1 MASET
6 VKNIKVEFKVDLA
19 QFNKQMQSVSTKID
33 DVASTFKS
41 TANDIK
47 QSGDKITKNSG
58 LKDLADQADKTSDA
72 LEDMID
78 AVEDSADSLEDL
90 GDAGDEM
97 DIIFDLSG
105 ATEEAFNDLSQAI
118 NESTDSLE
126 EFGEAGDGM
135 DVIFDLS
142 GATETAMDDLGTT
155 ADTTADAVA
164 QVGNNRFLTAFNAIV
179 QQAGQAMQNLG
190 KAVEEAGKKTVSFG
204 KNVTKAVTL
213 PIIGI
218 GTVAAKTA
226 TDFEASMNQ
235 VAATMGMTVEEIANG
250 SEDYNKL
257 EQAAKDM
264 GATTQFSAVQ
274 AAEALNYL
282 ALAGYDANK
291 SVEMLPKV
299 LDLAAAGGLD
309 LAYASDLV
317 TDSMSALGLSIDDA
331 DRFIN
336 EMAKTSQKSNT
347 NIAQL
352 GQGMLT
358 VGGTAKSLAGGT
370 AELSTALGI
379 LADNGIKSA
388 EGGTAI
394 RNIILSLSGTTPA
407 VAKAIKKLGLE
418 VYDAEGKMR
427 PLNEVFGD
435 LNEMLASMTEEEKTQ
450 CLSDIFNKVDLKSV
464 NALLAATNDRT
475 YDLKGAL
482 GALGIDVD
490 ANADKI
496 RDLADVF
503 NETTDKQTFIA
514 QSMADLGISTKQ
526 ATGMYEALEKSLS
539 PVGSRFDELSGYIQ
553 ESEGA
558 ASAMAETLNSG
569 TKGALVIMKSALE
582 GVSITIGERITPYVT
597 KFAEKI
603 SELCDWFQN
612 LSPEMQD
619 NIIKWGA
626 LIAAIGPVITI
637 FGFLLIFIGKIITA
651 VGTITSAIAGL
662 GTAFSAMGA
671 FFSSAGTAIAGALG
685 AISLPMVAIIAGIV
699 AVVAGIWWLWNNWDT
714 ACQWV
719 ANAWE
724 WVGNVFS
731 KVVDFLK
738 TALVAFLNFHLSAW
752 ETTLTAIGEFFQNIW
767 NGICEFFISVGE
779 ALKAALLALLNYH
792 LTVWKTVLTAISTF
806 FKNIWNG
813 ITSFF
818 KAILTGIK
826 TALVAYLNFYLNT
839 WKTVLTAIST
849 FFQNIWNAI
858 TSFFKTTMTN
868 IINFATSSWSNLKT
882 LVSNF
887 ATGIKNGVVGA
898 FNGLKNGVMNVWNG
912 IVSGIKGCVNGIIK
926 CVNGM
931 IRGLN
936 KIKVKVPDWVPGLGG
951 NSIGFNIPE
960 IPLLAKGGLLQGT
973 AIVGEA
979 GPELLQQT
987 AHGTKVTPL
996 STHEKAGGISG
1007 ALGGGFSVN
1016 IEKFI
1021 NNTDRDIEELSY
1033 KLVSHINKNMKGR
1046 GLSYDY

>member
-118 NESTDSLE
+118 DESTDSLE

-190 KAVEEAGKKTVSFG
+190 KAVEEAGKKTVSVG
-204 KNVTKAVTL
+204 QTITKKVTL
-213 PIIGI
+213 PIVGLA
-218 GTVAAKTA
+218 TVSAKTA
-226 TDFEASMNQ
+226 MDFEASMNQ
-235 VAATMGMTVEEIANG
+235 VAATMGMTVEEIQNG
-250 SEDYNKL
+250 SEDYEKMS
-257 EQAAKDM
+257 QAAKDM

-299 LDLAAAGGLD
+299 LALASAGGLD

-331 DRFIN
+331 DMFIDQI
-336 EMAKTSQKSNT
+336 AKTSQKSNT

-435 LNEMLASMTEEEKTQ
+435 LNEMLASMTDEEKTQ
-450 CLSDIFNKVDLKSV
+450 VLSSIFNKVDLKSV
-464 NALLAATNDRT
+464 NALLAATNERV
-475 YDLKGAL
+475 YDVSGAL
-482 GALGIDVD
+482 GALGIDVE

-496 RDLADVF
+496 RDLADGF
-503 NETTDKQTFIA
+503 SEATDKQTFVKKA
-514 QSMADLGISTKQ
+514 MTELGISTEQ
-526 ATGMYEALEKSLS
+526 ATGMYEALGKSLN
-539 PVGSRFDELSGYIQ
+539 PVMSRFDELTRHIK
-553 ESEGA
+553 EAEGA
-558 ASAMAETLNSG
+558 ADSQSKTLNSG
-569 TKGALVIMKSALE
+569 TSGALTTMKSALE
-582 GVSITIGERITPYVT
+582 GVAITVGERLLPHITD
-597 KFAEKI
+597 FAKKI
-603 SELCDWFQN
+603 SDLCSRFQK
-612 LSPEMQD
+612 LDPEMQD
-619 NIIKWGA
+619 NIIKWAGI
-626 LIAAIGPVITI
+626 IAAIGPVITI

-651 VGTITSAIAGL
+651 FGVITSAIAGL

-685 AISLPMVAIIAGIV
+685 AISWPLVAIIAGIV

-731 KVVDFLK
+731 TVVNFMKNL
-738 TALVAFLNFHLSAW
+738 LVASLNFKLKLW
-752 ETTLTAIGEFFQNIW
+752 TTIFTAIRDFFVNIW
-767 NGICEFFISVGE
+767 NGIKTFFTTVFTAIKNFFV
-779 ALKAALLALLNYH
+779 AMLNFH
-792 LTVWKTVLTAISTF
+792 LTVWKSTLTAIKNF
-806 FKNIWNG
+806 FVNIWNG
-813 ITSFF
+813 IYNFF
-818 KAILTGIK
+818 K
-826 TALVAYLNFYLNT
+826 NF
-839 WKTVLTAIST
+839 
-849 FFQNIWNAI
+849 
-858 TSFFKTTMTN
+858 MTN
-868 IINFATSSWSNLKT
+868 LSNFASNAWNGLKT
-882 LVSNF
+882 MITNF
-887 ATGIKNGVVGA
+887 ATGIKDGVVGA
-898 FNGLKNGVMNVWNG
+898 FNGLKSGVMGVWNG

-1033 KLVSHINKNMKGR
+1033 KLVSHFNKNMKGR
-1046 GLSYDY
+1046 GLSYD

>member
-118 NESTDSLE
+118 DESTDSLE

-331 DRFIN
+331 DRFIDQ
-336 EMAKTSQKSNT
+336 MAKTSQKSNT

-503 NETTDKQTFIA
+503 SETTDKQTFIA

-685 AISLPMVAIIAGIV
+685 AISWPLVAIIAGIV

-731 KVVDFLK
+731 TVVNFMKNL
-738 TALVAFLNFHLSAW
+738 LVASLNFKLKLW
-752 ETTLTAIGEFFQNIW
+752 TTIFTAIRDFFVNIW
-767 NGICEFFISVGE
+767 NGIKTFFTTVFTAIKNFFV
-779 ALKAALLALLNYH
+779 AMLNFH
-792 LTVWKTVLTAISTF
+792 LTVWQNTLTAIKNF
-806 FKNIWNG
+806 FVNIWNG
-813 ITSFF
+813 IYNFF
-818 KAILTGIK
+818 K
-826 TALVAYLNFYLNT
+826 NF
-839 WKTVLTAIST
+839 
-849 FFQNIWNAI
+849 
-858 TSFFKTTMTN
+858 MTN
-868 IINFATSSWSNLKT
+868 LSNFASNAWNGLKT
-882 LVSNF
+882 MITNF
-887 ATGIKNGVVGA
+887 ATGIKDGVVGA
-898 FNGLKNGVMNVWNG
+898 FNGLKSGVMGVWNG

-926 CVNGM
+926 LVNSM

-936 KIKVKVPDWVPGLGG
+936 KFNVTMPDWIPGVGG
-951 NSIGFNIPE
+951 KSIGFNIPE